1 MPPGCG
7 RVDKLEASLRA
18 LRTDYIDIYQ
28 SQLQDPV
35 DQSPR
40 LRATIPAAVIAMIYL
55 CCSGLII

>member
-1 MPPGCG
+1 
-7 RVDKLEASLRA
+7 VDKLEASLRA